1 MPFKKYFLIICCAL
15 AVMAGACKKKK
26 NDDGTPVTPPAQ
38 EAELAVTIP
47 NINLNQDNNAAQ
59 GNTLGV
65 TVNVTSTPLPPEGYT
80 ITITATNP
88 AGEVI
93 AQNAAVTGTGG
104 STDITLINLP
114 SLQVAKI
121 VVTITSN
128 TKPSNTKTFRFGVMN
143 KVP

>member
-1 MPFKKYFLIICCAL
+1 MPSRKFFLIICCAL
-15 AVMAGACKKKK
+15 AVLGAGCSKKKK
-26 NDDGTPVTPPAQ
+26 DNPDPVTPPAQ

-59 GNTLGV
+59 GTTLGI
-65 TVNVTSTPLPPEGYT
+65 TLNVTSTPLPPEGYT
-80 ITITATNP
+80 VTVTATNP
-88 AGEVI
+88 AGETI
-93 AQNAAVTGTGG
+93 AQNAVVTGTTG
-104 STDITLINLP
+104 STNATLINLP

-121 VVTITSN
+121 VVTVTSK

>member
-1 MPFKKYFLIICCAL
+1 MPYKKFFLIICCAL
-15 AVMAGACKKKK
+15 AVLAGGCKKKK
-26 NDDGTPVTPPAQ
+26 KDDPTPVTPPAQ

-59 GNTLGV
+59 GTTLEL
-65 TVNVTSTPLPPEGYT
+65 TLNVTSTPLPPEGYT
-80 ITITATNP
+80 ITITATDP

-93 AQNAAVTGTGG
+93 AQNAVVNG
-104 STDITLINLP
+104 STGSTNVTLINLP

-121 VVTITSN
+121 VVTVTSK

>member
-1 MPFKKYFLIICCAL
+1 MPYKKYFLIICCAL
-15 AVMAGACKKKK
+15 AVLAGGCKKKK
-26 NDDGTPVTPPAQ
+26 KDDPGPVTPPAQ
-38 EAELAVTIP
+38 EAELAITLP

-59 GNTLGV
+59 GTTLVV
-65 TVNVTSTPLPPEGYT
+65 TVNVTSTPLPPEGFT

-93 AQNAAVTGTGG
+93 AQNAAVTGTAGT
-104 STDITLINLP
+104 TDITLINLP
-114 SLQVAKI
+114 SLQVADI
-121 VVTITSN
+121 VVTVTSK